1 MLVHHESIDSTAIHS
16 WEKAA
21 KDKPEKPEEP
31 RLETQPG
38 RTAEENEAD
47 LPTQC
52 DWGVKRNSNGVR
64 ETWRGYKLHVV
75 VSDGDEHGGRTVR
88 VRGHA
93 KVALHLAFGVLVI
106 AVEQVFRLLE

>member
-1 MLVHHESIDSTAIHS
+1 MCRYSL
-16 WEKAA
+16 AA
-21 KDKPEKPEEP
+21 VFVFGKSKILSASSSEEP
-31 RLETQPG
+31 RRKTQPG

-52 DWGVKRNSNGVR
+52 DWGVKRNSKGVR
-64 ETWRGYKLHVV
+64 ETWRGYKLHVA
-75 VSDGDEHGGRTVR
+75 VSDGDVHGGRTVR

>member
-1 MLVHHESIDSTAIHS
+1 MR
-16 WEKAA
+16 KRPAA
-21 KDKPEKPEEP
+21 
-31 RLETQPG
+31 R
-38 RTAEENEAD
+38 AAD

-52 DWGVKRNSNGVR
+52 DWGVKRNSKGVR
-64 ETWRGYKLHVV
+64 ETWRGYKLHVA